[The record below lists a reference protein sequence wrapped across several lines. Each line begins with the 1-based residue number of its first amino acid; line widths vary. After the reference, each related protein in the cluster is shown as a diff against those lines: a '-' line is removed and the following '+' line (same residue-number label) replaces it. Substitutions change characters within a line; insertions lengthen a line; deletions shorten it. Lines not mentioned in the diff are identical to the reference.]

1 MDSTERRLA
10 PRHRTI
16 LATDIEGSTGFPDPG
31 KARLRAVLY
40 RALEDALAA
49 AGLGRRHRDAF
60 VDRGDGVL
68 ALIRAVDGV
77 PKTRMF
83 DTVLPALGA
92 SLSEHNALDP
102 VHQVRVRVVLH
113 AGETYFDGRGHF
125 GEALDVAFRLL
136 DHERVKE
143 ELRRTTAPLVLV
155 TSDDLYRAIVRHG
168 HDGIEP
174 EDFHPSV
181 KARVGDNVHPGWL
194 QTREKTV
201 INMAHHR
208 RGA

>member
-1 MDSTERRLA
+1 MDSAERRPV

-16 LATDIEGSTGFPDPG
+16 LATDIENSTAFPDPG

-40 RALEDALAA
+40 RALEEALAA

-68 ALIRAVDGV
+68 VLIRAVDGA

-102 VHQVRVRVVLH
+102 SHRMRVRVVLH
-113 AGETYFDGRGHF
+113 TGETYFDGRGHF

-174 EDFHPSV
+174 GAFHPSV
-181 KARVGDNVHPGWL
+181 EVRVGDRVHRGWVR
-194 QTREKTV
+194 TCGNTV
-201 INMAHHR
+201 ISMARHR
-208 RGA
+208 QGA